1 MATYTPHEAPAKA
14 IVDLPVMHPGRPIGR
29 DDVLKTIYGHLRAN
43 KAVLVYGAS
52 GSGKTTLAAA
62 LASAYTQQSGGV
74 LWLNIASDSLAE
86 YIVRVGRAYD
96 DEAISASDNPM
107 GMVGAVATTLAQHK
121 PFIVIDGAPNA
132 KTAAQ
137 FINRC
142 ADNLPT
148 LILADKLLEG
158 PWETIEIGKLADTD
172 AAILLKQKAGITD
185 NSSDIDIY
193 GLAKLLG
200 YWPYAL
206 VIVARAMAA
215 SKQSPADYFKAVQQI
230 ASKVEA
236 DTTMV
241 ALTASYRALNTAL
254 QGLLLMMGSSP
265 NGEATPEL
273 LAGVSGVSIDAVDQA
288 MNVLAQLFL
297 IERFERYGEPY
308 YRVHEKVFAFTRG
321 WLQSS
326 NRLEGL
332 QNKFRESVLN
342 YVSKY
347 GSGPTLSHTK
357 LAAVMDI
364 IMAVAKAAAEEGDR
378 DIANRL
384 LVSLTQASGFVK
396 SSGYVYELLQLR
408 HYSSGSTTA
417 FPAYPAETFL
427 EDDDDDEFDEAFDI
441 DDDEFDIE
449 MADDYESDD
458 EELDGDFDIDE
469 DALPT
474 DTATLATINLDQLRS
489 ALATARQQKDI
500 LRQIQIL
507 RAIAKVQVGQG
518 RDAEAMS
525 TYGEMLSAYES
536 IGDNEGLIETLEA
549 LSALLAQTGNSQA
562 AILHATRGVKLA
574 GEVGDDAARLR
585 LLMTL
590 GEARQELGE
599 SEEAAKSFA
608 QALEIARDRADKQQE
623 ALALYKLGYAYL
635 DQGNPE
641 TAVETWEEALALFRE
656 QGKREDEGRVLGGMG
671 QAYSEMDRWSEAINF
686 HTSALYIA
694 RETRNRDEEAIQL
707 SSLGQALVRANQLPQ
722 ALLRYRQALHLAY
735 ESGHR
740 PTIVSAIVDLVTLML
755 RSNRLLDIC
764 QMLINDAARL
774 DPNDTDVKR
783 LQERIMTEKSVA
795 DAKGVQQAP
804 VTGTA
809 RDYAANAYQLLE
821 S

>member
-29 DDVLKTIYGHLRAN
+29 DDVLKVIYGHLRAN
-43 KAVLVYGAS
+43 KAVLIHGAS

-74 LWLNIASDSLAE
+74 LWLTTDSGALAE
-86 YIVRVGRAYD
+86 YLARVGRAYE
-96 DEAISASDNPM
+96 DEAISASDNPL
-107 GMVGAVATTLAQHK
+107 GMVGAVAALLSQHK
-121 PFIVIDGAPNA
+121 PFIVIDGRPDA
-132 KTAAQ
+132 KATAQ
-137 FINRC
+137 FISRC
-142 ADNLPT
+142 ADNLPA
-148 LILADKLLEG
+148 LILADSHLEG
-158 PWETIEIGKLADTD
+158 PWEAVEIGKLSDTD

-185 NSSDIDIY
+185 NSADIDIY
-193 GLAKLLG
+193 GIAKLLG

-206 VIVARAMAA
+206 AIVARAMAA
-215 SKQSPADYFKAVQQI
+215 SKQPPADYFKAVQQI
-230 ASKVEA
+230 ANKVDA
-236 DTTMV
+236 DSTMI

-254 QGLLLMMGSSP
+254 QGLLLMMGASP

-273 LAGVSGVSIDAVDQA
+273 LSMVSGVSIDAVDQA

-297 IERFERYGEPY
+297 IERFERYDEPY
-308 YRVHEKVFAFTRG
+308 YRVHEKVLAFARG

-332 QNKFRESVLN
+332 QAKFRDAILSFA
-342 YVSKY
+342 SKY
-347 GSGPTLSHTK
+347 SATGTMSHPK
-357 LAAVMDI
+357 LAGVMDI
-364 IMAVAKAAAEEGDR
+364 IMAVAKVAAEQGER
-378 DIANRL
+378 DTANRL
-384 LVSLTQASGFVK
+384 LVTLTQAGNFVK

-408 HYSSGSTTA
+408 QYGSGSTIA

-427 EDDDDDEFDEAFDI
+427 DDVEESDEAFDL
-441 DDDEFDIE
+441 
-449 MADDYESDD
+449 DD
-458 EELDGDFDIDE
+458 EELDIEDFEEEEALEDE
-469 DALPT
+469 APHDEFEIGESALPT

-536 IGDNEGLIETLEA
+536 IGDNEGLLEILEA
-549 LSALLAQTGNSQA
+549 LSGLLSQTGNSQA
-562 AILHATRGVKLA
+562 AILHAARGAKLA
-574 GEVGDDAARLR
+574 AEVGDDAARLR
-585 LLMTL
+585 LLMIL

-599 SEEAAKSFA
+599 SDEAVKAFS
-608 QALEIARDRADKQQE
+608 QALEIARNRLDKHQE

-635 DQGNPE
+635 DQGDPE
-641 TAVETWEEALALFRE
+641 TAVETWEGALALFRE
-656 QGKREDEGRVLGGMG
+656 QGKRDDEGRVLGGMG

-694 RETRNRDEEAIQL
+694 RETHNRSEEALQL

-740 PTIVSAIVDLVTLML
+740 PTIISAIVDLVTLML

-764 QMLINDAARL
+764 QMLINDAARM

-783 LQERIMTEKSVA
+783 LQERITAEKAAA

-809 RDYAANAYQLLE
+809 RDYAANAYHLLD